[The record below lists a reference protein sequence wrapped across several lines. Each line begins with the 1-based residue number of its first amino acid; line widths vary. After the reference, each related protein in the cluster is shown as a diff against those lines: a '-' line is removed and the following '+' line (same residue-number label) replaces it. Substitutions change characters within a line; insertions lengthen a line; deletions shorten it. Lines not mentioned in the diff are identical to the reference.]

1 MIDFTNSVKEMSK
14 AIKLLNPIAKNK
26 RYSSILSESFN
37 RIINYKLKL

>member
-1 MIDFTNSVKEMSK
+1 MIDFTNSVKEMST
-14 AIKLLNPIAKNK
+14 AINLLNPIAKNK